1 MGSTLR
7 EIIFDIGGGLKGG
20 AAFKG
25 VQIGGPSGGC
35 LVEEHLDV
43 PLDFDQVKKYNAIIG
58 SGGLVVMDGIEPTL
72 QESESCVLSVRLRL
86 LNWLIDSTE
95 NIITHNLKKIKT
107 FFVKSEIFYDYFI
120 NFSENA

>member
-1 MGSTLR
+1 MKPG
-7 EIIFDIGGGLKGG
+7 EMQP
-20 AAFKG
+20 A
-25 VQIGGPSGGC
+25 
-35 LVEEHLDV
+35 
-43 PLDFDQVKKYNAIIG
+43 
-58 SGGLVVMDGIEPTL
+58 GIEPTL

>member
-1 MGSTLR
+1 MQP
-7 EIIFDIGGGLKGG
+7 
-20 AAFKG
+20 A
-25 VQIGGPSGGC
+25 
-35 LVEEHLDV
+35 
-43 PLDFDQVKKYNAIIG
+43 
-58 SGGLVVMDGIEPTL
+58 GIEPTL

-95 NIITHNLKKIKT
+95 NIITYNLKKIKT

>member
-1 MGSTLR
+1 MQP
-7 EIIFDIGGGLKGG
+7 
-20 AAFKG
+20 A
-25 VQIGGPSGGC
+25 
-35 LVEEHLDV
+35 
-43 PLDFDQVKKYNAIIG
+43 
-58 SGGLVVMDGIEPTL
+58 GIEPTL

>member
-1 MGSTLR
+1 
-7 EIIFDIGGGLKGG
+7 
-20 AAFKG
+20 
-25 VQIGGPSGGC
+25 
-35 LVEEHLDV
+35 
-43 PLDFDQVKKYNAIIG
+43 
-58 SGGLVVMDGIEPTL
+58 L

-95 NIITHNLKKIKT
+95 NIITYNLKKIKT